1 MNETVLTIAG
11 NLTADPE
18 LRFTP
23 TGVAVATFTVA
34 ATPRRLDKAT
44 GGWADG
50 EPLFQRCTVWRQP
63 AENAAESL
71 TRGTRVIVTGRLRSS
86 TFETRD
92 GAKRTTLELDVD
104 EIGVSLQFG
113 TATFAKAHRTTA
125 RSPLSPGGSA
135 GSVPAHPQIR
145 RQSA

>member
-1 MNETVLTIAG
+1 MNETILTITG

-23 TGVAVATFTVA
+23 TGTAVCNFTVA
-34 ATPRRLDKAT
+34 ATPRRFDKVT
-44 GGWADG
+44 GAWVDG

-71 TRGTRVIVTGRLRSS
+71 ARGTRVIVTGRLRSS

-92 GAKRTTLELDVD
+92 GDKRTTLELDVD
-104 EIGVSLQFG
+104 EVGVSLQFG
-113 TATFAKAHRTTA
+113 TATFAKAQRTTA
-125 RSPLSPGGSA
+125 RPTADTTPGSA
-135 GSVPAHPQIR
+135 DEPPF
-145 RQSA
+145 